1 MPPLVHAARP
11 PLRVSRASI
20 LPAATRTDPA
30 MPDSC
35 FVKRLSHYLPLS
47 AGERSALAR
56 LEIAPELLRA
66 GEVLF
71 EEGEPT
77 DFLALVSHGWL
88 TSSALLAEGQRQI
101 LRVHLNGDM
110 VGLSG
115 IAFDHSVCTVVA
127 STDSEICRFPRRAL
141 AVLFGEHPRL
151 AALFFSLGMVET
163 VDMYDRLKA
172 VGRTN
177 GKARLAQ
184 FFLSVLS
191 RDRVT
196 SAQGGLT
203 IVLPLTQSDVAD
215 AVGLTNIHVNR
226 LLRELVEDGLIRRD
240 RSAITVRDEPAMQTL
255 AQFTNRFERIDTSW
269 FPPSAA

>member
-1 MPPLVHAARP
+1 
-11 PLRVSRASI
+11 
-20 LPAATRTDPA
+20 

-35 FVKRLSHYLPLS
+35 FVKRLSHYLPLTP
-47 AGERSALAR
+47 AERSALAR
-56 LEIAPELLRA
+56 LEIAPETLRA

-77 DFLALVSHGWL
+77 DFLALVSRGWL
-88 TSSALLAEGQRQI
+88 TSSTLLAEGQRQI
-101 LRVHLNGDM
+101 LRVYLDGDL

-115 IAFDHSVCTVVA
+115 IAFDRSVCTVIA
-127 STDSEICRFPRRAL
+127 NSDSEICRFPRRAFTT
-141 AVLFGEHPRL
+141 LFADHPRL

-191 RDRVT
+191 RGRVT
-196 SAQGGLT
+196 GERDGLT
-203 IVLPLTQSDVAD
+203 IVLPLTQTDLAD

-240 RSAITVRDEPAMQTL
+240 RSAVTVRDEVALETL
-255 AQFTNRFERIDTSW
+255 AQFTNRFARIDTSW
-269 FPPSAA
+269 FPPSAV